1 MISWYLRA
9 LGRPARQATE
19 RETPGS
25 GRPIR
30 SRSAPSESTPV
41 RDRVLETASTHDNSA
56 PPPPD
61 ADTAPVGSI
70 VPEVPAPQAST
81 SRPTSVPT
89 MPRTQNDEQ
98 VISATIHQSAH
109 EESATNSLLER
120 PVGETSTSSQT
131 NAQAPAPVDTAG
143 VAPPDAA
150 PSIEASESNAVSTNA
165 SAASEPDYSDFI
177 ERAVRIRE
185 QATYEQAPLPF
196 LIIAVG
202 LALIGISF
210 HFARRLFGTS

>member
-1 MISWYLRA
+1 
-9 LGRPARQATE
+9 
-19 RETPGS
+19 
-25 GRPIR
+25 
-30 SRSAPSESTPV
+30 
-41 RDRVLETASTHDNSA
+41 
-56 PPPPD
+56 
-61 ADTAPVGSI
+61 
-70 VPEVPAPQAST
+70 
-81 SRPTSVPT
+81 
-89 MPRTQNDEQ
+89 
-98 VISATIHQSAH
+98 
-109 EESATNSLLER
+109 
-120 PVGETSTSSQT
+120 
-131 NAQAPAPVDTAG
+131 